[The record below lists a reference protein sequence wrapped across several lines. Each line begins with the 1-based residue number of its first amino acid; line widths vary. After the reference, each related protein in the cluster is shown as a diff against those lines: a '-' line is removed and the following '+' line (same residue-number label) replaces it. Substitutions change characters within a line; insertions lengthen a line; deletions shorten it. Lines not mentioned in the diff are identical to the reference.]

1 MALATSVPLEGMDSS
16 MSSSLERKA
25 KRQRSASAAEKRR
38 IHNDVD
44 VSSSIELPT
53 SVLADVMECEY

>member
-1 MALATSVPLEGMDSS
+1 

-38 IHNDVD
+38 IHNDID